1 MALMALTSK
10 LLQYESN
17 SILHSLNNKGGM
29 LFNIRILL
37 HGLGN
42 NIIGTNVTI
51 YFGTNIIT

>member
-1 MALMALTSK
+1 
-10 LLQYESN
+10 
-17 SILHSLNNKGGM
+17 
-29 LFNIRILL
+29 LL